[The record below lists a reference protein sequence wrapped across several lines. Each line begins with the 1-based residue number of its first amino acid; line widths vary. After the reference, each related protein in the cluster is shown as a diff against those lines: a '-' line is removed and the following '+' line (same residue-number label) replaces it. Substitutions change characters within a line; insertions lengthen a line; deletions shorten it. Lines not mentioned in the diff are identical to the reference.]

1 MFAVTVTAIY
11 VVTLVVLMGELERL
25 LISLVMYPALYN
37 TGIILALASVILLT
51 ILWGDV
57 IT

>member
-1 MFAVTVTAIY
+1 MFAVTVTAVY
-11 VVTLVVLMGELERL
+11 VVTLVVLIGELERL
-25 LISLVMYPALYN
+25 LITLVMYPALYN

>member
-11 VVTLVVLMGELERL
+11 VVTLVVLIGELERL
-25 LISLVMYPALYN
+25 LISLIMYPALYN
-37 TGIILALASVILLT
+37 TGIILALVSVILLT